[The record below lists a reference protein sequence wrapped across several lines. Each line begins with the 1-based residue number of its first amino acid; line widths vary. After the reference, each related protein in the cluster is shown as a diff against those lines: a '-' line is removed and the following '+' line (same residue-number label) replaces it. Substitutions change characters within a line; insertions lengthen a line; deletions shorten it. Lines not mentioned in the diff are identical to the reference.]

1 MAVALIAVTIIQM
14 RFIHLAIVLGLAS
27 TSACSKKQAA
37 VPAKPTPSN
46 SDTTG
51 APAPGGADPS
61 TASPDAKSTESGT
74 RGPVK
79 KGGDPCEGG
88 Q

>member
-1 MAVALIAVTIIQM
+1 M
-14 RFIHLAIVLGLAS
+14 RFIHLAIVLGLVTA
-27 TSACSKKQAA
+27 SACSKKQAA
-37 VPAKPTPSN
+37 VPAKPAPSN
-46 SDTTG
+46 TETTPAGDTAAG
-51 APAPGGADPS
+51 SA
-61 TASPDAKSTESGT
+61 TATPDATKTESGT

>member
-1 MAVALIAVTIIQM
+1 M
-14 RFIHLAIVLGLAS
+14 RFIHLAIVLGLVTA
-27 TSACSKKQAA
+27 SACAKKQAA
-37 VPAKPTPSN
+37 VPTNPTSNTTPAPADPAKPG
-46 SDTTG
+46 DTAT
-51 APAPGGADPS
+51 PAPDA
-61 TASPDAKSTESGT
+61 AKSES